1 MSWRYVRSLVG
12 QDIELAVCCAG
23 RNKSLVQHF
32 HQEAQIS
39 FVLTGWRQFLVD
51 GCHIDVP
58 AGSSCVLPAGVPHQ
72 GIDCAPDTVS
82 VNLYVPAEHSIA
94 LMSMTRPLAELFP
107 NMPSSTGTAT
117 IACVAARAGLSR
129 EGFTRRFSR
138 HHGMPPHAYRRMLRL
153 NDARRMLRTGT
164 PPAEVAAAT
173 DFADQSHFGRW
184 FRHAFGTTPSR
195 YQFA

>member
-1 MSWRYVRSLVG
+1 MSWRYVRSVIDR
-12 QDIELAVCCAG
+12 DIELAVCRSGC
-23 RNKSLVQHF
+23 NVSLVQHF
-32 HQEAQIS
+32 HLEAQIS
-39 FVLTGWRQFLVD
+39 FVLTGWRRFLVD

-72 GIDCAPDTVS
+72 GIDCASDTIS
-82 VNLYVPAEHSIA
+82 LNLYVPTDYSIA
-94 LMSMTRPLAELFP
+94 LMSMARPLAELFLS
-107 NMPSSTGTAT
+107 MPSSTGAAS
-117 IACVAARAGLSR
+117 IACVAAQAGLTR

-138 HHGMPPHAYRRMLRL
+138 CHGMPPHAYRRMLRL
-153 NDARRMLRTGT
+153 NNARQMLRTGM

-195 YQFA
+195 YLIA